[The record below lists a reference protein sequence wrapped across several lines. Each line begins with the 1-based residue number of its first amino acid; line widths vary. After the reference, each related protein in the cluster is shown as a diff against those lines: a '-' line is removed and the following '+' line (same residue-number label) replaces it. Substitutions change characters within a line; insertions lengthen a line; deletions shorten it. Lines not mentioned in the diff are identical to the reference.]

1 MDTSAQKVKEL
12 REKTGAGIMD
22 CKRALSE
29 TNGDMEK
36 AVESLRQKGLA
47 AAEKR
52 AGKAA
57 SEGAVYSYIH
67 AGGKVGV
74 LLEVNCETDFVAKT
88 QGFLSIVKD
97 IAMHIAALNPLYV
110 RRQDVPEEVMLSEK
124 RIYEAQAKASGKPE
138 NVIVKMAEGKLEKY
152 LKEVCLLEQPFIKN
166 PDTTVE
172 RLLVET
178 IAKLGENISVRRFV
192 RYRVG
197 EGMEK
202 KETDFAKEVATVQA

>member
-1 MDTSAQKVKEL
+1 VL
-12 REKTGAGIMD
+12 R
-22 CKRALSE
+22 
-29 TNGDMEK
+29 
-36 AVESLRQKGLA
+36 
-47 AAEKR
+47 
-52 AGKAA
+52 
-57 SEGAVYSYIH
+57 
-67 AGGKVGV
+67 
-74 LLEVNCETDFVAKT
+74 
-88 QGFLSIVKD
+88 
-97 IAMHIAALNPLYV
+97 
-110 RRQDVPEEVMLSEK
+110 EK

-138 NVIVKMAEGKLEKY
+138 NVIAKMAEGKLEKY

-202 KETDFAKEVATVQA
+202 KETDLAKEAATAQA